1 MKYLVLIIALSLS
14 MSVHSG
20 KWTPLTSYDAF
31 TIYNFDKMHKNVKS
45 VDVVGTSGHSWPD
58 GRQATFT
65 FYDVKGDK
73 NKWLFKCID
82 YFDKDM
88 QSTGG
93 ICYELRD
100 DKNLPFGFVI
110 DE

>member
-1 MKYLVLIIALSLS
+1 
-14 MSVHSG
+14 
-20 KWTPLTSYDAF
+20 
-31 TIYNFDKMHKNVKS
+31 
-45 VDVVGTSGHSWPD
+45 VVGASGHSWSD

-73 NKWLFKCID
+73 NKWLFKCVD

-88 QSTGG
+88 QSTGS

-100 DKNLPFGFVI
+100 DKGLPFGFVI